1 MAQPQQV
8 VDPNVNPPPTEQ
20 ELLEYRVT
28 MDRLT
33 SAFHE
38 EVQVRSVNAY
48 TKLIH
53 DLKIT
58 ICKYNSDLV
67 EADEQAVLK
76 SIKRHDGQHFKQGF
90 MVKFRA
96 TSSREHHPD
105 FSAAQYN
112 TEVHSAIC
120 KLHLDAA
127 DISRKMADI
136 HYNLALIKTK
146 VSPSDF
152 IKINMSIPLPLTTVE
167 IVDPA
172 KPSAVDIDSLRIRD
186 HMPDP
191 SKLSG
196 HKPTKLLAALVRFQM
211 QNILCKMQGA
221 YPMLKCEEDFGL
233 GRIAFERII
242 SGIKRAGGHK
252 YKRLRAMGS
261 DEKPTGTTRQKGKRQ
276 NPMDEGPTG
285 LVSGTVHQ
293 CKFCEKV
300 CTSESSL
307 TNHINNVHQERQ
319 NILRCCKCGRKYNV
333 FNMYIEH
340 LGTHPKNEY
349 RCHECGK
356 QFKDTHLL
364 SLHSPTHLIQCPFC
378 SRTFKDMKLLE
389 DHVNNAHSQAL
400 AEENKKC
407 PSCNAAFET
416 VHELQEH
423 CKIHRY
429 FSCGICFAGFV
440 SDVILIEHKIHDH
453 PKGPSQ
459 PPQTTPEGPV
469 PSTSGVTDPQAEQAL
484 IIRVPDP
491 DPFEEKLDTRI
502 GLVNPDRNHQV
513 KCEECDRF
521 LKSKKLRKLH
531 VMCYHPMA
539 AYQCPFDPNIIFY
552 TKDDLVLHC
561 KQNHILCK
569 LCDTMSVNQ
578 ASLEEHYRKR
588 HPKSPPPKVQPTA
601 TSSPNPAD
609 ELELEQVEP
618 SQEDQAKTQPQ
629 PQPDQLTPVIQAN
642 VRPVRGP
649 TGKYT
654 CNLCKKSFGT
664 MANFRLH
671 LNIYTTRCPASFVT
685 GSSSMSAAWT
695 NT

>member
-1 MAQPQQV
+1 
-8 VDPNVNPPPTEQ
+8 
-20 ELLEYRVT
+20 

-33 SAFHE
+33 SAFCE
-38 EVQVRSVNAY
+38 EVQVRGVNAY

-90 MVKFRA
+90 MVKVRA

-105 FSAAQYN
+105 FSTAQYD

-127 DISRKMADI
+127 DISHNMADI
-136 HYNLALIKTK
+136 HYNLAPIKTK

-152 IKINMSIPLPLTTVE
+152 IKISTSIPLALTTVE

-172 KPSAVDIDSLRIRD
+172 KPSAVDIDSLRIHD

-233 GRIAFERII
+233 GRTAFKRII
-242 SGIKRAGGHK
+242 SGIRRAGGHE
-252 YKRLRAMGS
+252 YERLRAMGS
-261 DEKPTGTTRQKGKRQ
+261 DERPTGMTRQKGKMQ
-276 NPMDEGPTG
+276 NPMDKGPTG

-307 TNHINNVHQERQ
+307 TKHINNVHQERQ
-319 NILRCCKCGRKYNV
+319 NIFRCCKCGRKYNV
-333 FNMYIEH
+333 FTMYIEH

-356 QFKDTHLL
+356 QFKDAHLL

-378 SRTFKDMKLLE
+378 SRTFKDMKALKG
-389 DHVNNAHSQAL
+389 HVNNTHSQAL

-407 PSCNAAFET
+407 SYCDAAFEM

-423 CKIHRY
+423 SKIHRY
-429 FSCGICFAGFV
+429 FSCEICFAGFV
-440 SDVILIEHKIHDH
+440 SDVILIKHKIHDH
-453 PKGPSQ
+453 PKGP
-459 PPQTTPEGPV
+459 V
-469 PSTSGVTDPQAEQAL
+469 PSSSGVTDPQAEQAP
-484 IIRVPDP
+484 IIHVPDP
-491 DPFEEKLDTRI
+491 DPFKEKLDTRN

-513 KCEECDRF
+513 KCEEYDRF
-521 LKSKKLRKLH
+521 LRSKKLRKLH

-569 LCDTMSVNQ
+569 LCDTMTANQ
-578 ASLEEHYRKR
+578 ASVEEHYRKR
-588 HPKSPPPKVQPTA
+588 HPKSPPPKVQPAA

-609 ELELEQVEP
+609 EPESEQVEP

-629 PQPDQLTPVIQAN
+629 LQPDQPTPAIQAN
-642 VRPVRGP
+642 VRSVRGP
-649 TGKYT
+649 TGKYN

-671 LNIYTTRCPASFVT
+671 LYIHRKVSCKFCYRKFLNV
-685 GSSSMSAAWT
+685 SSMDEHVKEVHKVSKLPQ
-695 NT
+695 